1 MWIGLGDTLSMLKG
15 ELLSVFFYNQRC
27 SIVKPTHKNRESAK
41 KIIEARNRATVTH
54 FAISCALLL
63 NEGDCITYTFVTPE
77 APLRS
82 SIEHAKRR
90 ASTKY
95 KHKKKKNYYKLG
107 LLKST
112 KI

>member
-15 ELLSVFFYNQRC
+15 
-27 SIVKPTHKNRESAK
+27 ESAK

-82 SIEHAKRR
+82 SIEHAKSKRR

-95 KHKKKKNYYKLG
+95 KHKKKKKKHDYSLG